1 MAEINILIKQNKFLP
16 FNNLILKWEVIL
28 MKESENKILD
38 FEEYKR
44 KKNKNSSEVDRKEL
58 LELLKKYIAT
68 K

>member
-1 MAEINILIKQNKFLP
+1 MAEINILIKQNKFLL

>member
-1 MAEINILIKQNKFLP
+1 MAEINILIKQNKFLL

-38 FEEYKR
+38 FEEYK
-44 KKNKNSSEVDRKEL
+44 KNKNSSEVDRKEL

>member
-1 MAEINILIKQNKFLP
+1 
-16 FNNLILKWEVIL
+16 
-28 MKESENKILD
+28 MKESESKILD
-38 FEEYKR
+38 FKEYKR

>member
-1 MAEINILIKQNKFLP
+1 MAEINILIKQNKFLL

-28 MKESENKILD
+28 MKETENKILD

>member
-1 MAEINILIKQNKFLP
+1 
-16 FNNLILKWEVIL
+16 